1 MEVQFEIELTK
12 KQQEAYDV
20 FHEKD
25 TKELVLLFSR
35 QSGKSTLAEV
45 LMMEA
50 ALETPKSTVFYIS
63 PQYKHGQKIYREITS
78 ALADTNLIKK
88 KNGSD
93 LIIELTNGSLIQFF
107 TAQSPDSIRGNTC
120 TKLLVLDEEAYLP
133 ILTPTGEDLYFNV
146 IQPITKT
153 RKPKIIHIS
162 TPAGKDGIFYH
173 KYLSSI
179 EGDGSVKSVISTIY
193 DDPFVTVEEIEKTK
207 RESPRLAFEQEYE
220 CRFLDSALTALP
232 GFENCFEEI
241 DIDKKITK
249 NSTVWA
255 GIDWSS
261 VGSDDTVVTLINQ
274 EGYVKQYIIDD
285 KDYDRKYRK
294 IAEILDSYPRLQAC
308 YVEVNGIG
316 SPMFDG
322 LKKVVKCKS
331 KLYEFVTTNNS
342 KNDAVE
348 TLQLLID
355 GKEIHFPE
363 SNRTLF
369 KQFGVF
375 TYQLSKTKKITYAA
389 KPGYHDDCVL
399 SLCFAVKAKEDYK
412 SFDVKKDVVFIRQK
426 NMTIR

>member
-1 MEVQFEIELTK
+1 MEINFEIELTK
-12 KQQEAYDV
+12 KQQEAYDL
-20 FHEKD
+20 FHEDD

-63 PQYKHGQKIYREITS
+63 PLYKQGQKIYREITS
-78 ALADTNLIKK
+78 ALSDTNLIKK

-107 TAQSPDSIRGNTC
+107 TAQSPDGIRGNTC

-133 ILTPTGEDLYFNV
+133 ILTPAGEDFYFNV
-146 IQPITKT
+146 VQPITKT
-153 RKPKIIHIS
+153 RKPRIIHIS
-162 TPAGKDGIFYH
+162 TPAGKDGIFYQ

-193 DDPFVTVEEIEKTK
+193 DDPFVTVDEIEKMKQET
-207 RESPRLAFEQEYE
+207 PRLAWEQEYE
-220 CRFLDSALTALP
+220 CRFLDSALTAIP
-232 GFENCFEEI
+232 GFENCFEDI
-241 DIDKKITK
+241 DIDKKITR
-249 NSTVWA
+249 NTTVWG

-261 VGSDDTVVTLINQ
+261 VGDDDTVLTLMSI
-274 EGYVKQYIIDD
+274 EGYVKQYIIKE
-285 KDYDRKYRK
+285 KDYDKKYEK
-294 IAEILDSYPRLQAC
+294 IAKILDSYTKLQAC

-322 LKKVVKCKS
+322 LKKKVKCKA
-331 KLYEFVTTNNS
+331 KLHEFVTTINS
-342 KNDAVE
+342 KQEAVE

-355 GKEIHFPE
+355 KKELHFPE
-363 SNRTLF
+363 SNKTLF
-369 KQFGVF
+369 KQLGVF
-375 TYQLSKTKKITYAA
+375 TYSISKTRKITYAA
-389 KPGYHDDCVL
+389 KPGHHDDTVL